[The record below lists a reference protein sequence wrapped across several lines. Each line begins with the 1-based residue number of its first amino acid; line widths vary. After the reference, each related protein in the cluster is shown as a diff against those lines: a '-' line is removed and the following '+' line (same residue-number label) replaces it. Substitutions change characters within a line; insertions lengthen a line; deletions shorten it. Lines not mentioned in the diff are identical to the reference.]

1 MAKVK
6 QTPLIWNQ
14 EAETMPRADLERLQ
28 LQRLQQTVE
37 LVYNHVPFYKRSM
50 DGRGVNPADIQSLHD
65 VVKLPFT
72 SKIDLRDNYPFGLL
86 AVPRDQIV
94 RLHASSGTTGKPTV
108 GPYTAKDLEIWAETM
123 ARVYTAAGVTH
134 QDTIHNAY
142 GYGLFT
148 GGLGFH
154 LGGERIKAAVVPVSG
169 GLSKR
174 QVMLMEDLSATV
186 LTCTPSYAL
195 VLAETAAEMNVDI
208 PQRMRV
214 RVGIFGAEPWTDEMR
229 EEIEARLNL
238 EAFDI
243 YGLTE
248 MGGPG
253 VSIECPYH
261 DGLHIAEDHFLA
273 ELVDPDTGEPV
284 DNGQIGE
291 LVLTSLTRE
300 GMPLLRFRTRDRVV
314 LNRTKCK
321 CGRTMARM
329 SKVKGRTD
337 DMLII
342 RGVNVFP
349 SAIESVLLT
358 VEGVEPHYLLI
369 VDRPKDKLDSLEVW
383 IEAAPDLWKRGEYWV
398 RQTEQRVHNDLN
410 ETLGLTANVKVTEP
424 HSIQRS
430 EGKAKRIIDRRDLT
444 AK

>member
-1 MAKVK
+1 MAKAK
-6 QTPLIWNQ
+6 QKPLIWNQ
-14 EAETMPRADLERLQ
+14 EAETMPRGELEKLQ

-37 LVYNHVPFYKRSM
+37 LVYNNVPFYKRCL
-50 DGRGVNPADIQSLHD
+50 DGLNVKPSDVKSLQD
-65 VVKLPFT
+65 LRKLPFT
-72 SKIDLRDNYPFGLL
+72 AKQDLRDNYPFGLL
-86 AVPRDQIV
+86 TVPMEKIV

-108 GPYTAKDLEIWAETM
+108 GPYTVHDLEVWADTM
-123 ARVYTAAGVTH
+123 ARVYTAAGATSRDVV
-134 QDTIHNAY
+134 HNSY

-154 LGGERIKAAVVPVSG
+154 LGAEKIGAAVVPVSG

-174 QVMLMEDLSATV
+174 QIMLMEDFGATV

-195 VLAETAAEMNVDI
+195 VLAETAADMEVDI
-208 PQRMRV
+208 QQRMRV

-229 EEIEARLNL
+229 QEIEAKLNL

-248 MGGPG
+248 MVGPG
-253 VSIECPYH
+253 VAVECPYH
-261 DGLHIAEDHFLA
+261 EGLHIAEDHFFP
-273 ELVDPDTGEPV
+273 EVIDPDTTEPV
-284 DNGQIGE
+284 PDGKVGE
-291 LVLTSLTRE
+291 LVFTSLTKE
-300 GMPLLRFRTRDRVV
+300 GMPLLRYRTRDRVT
-314 LNRTKCK
+314 LTREKCA

-349 SAIESVLLT
+349 SSIESVLLAID
-358 VEGVEPHYLLI
+358 GLEPHYMI
-369 VDRPKDKLDSLEVW
+369 IIDRPKDRLDELEVW
-383 IEAAPDLWKRGEYWV
+383 VESSPDLWKRGEYWV
-398 RQTEQRVHNDLN
+398 KQTEQRVFSDLL
-410 ETLGLTANVKVTEP
+410 ETLGIQAKVKVVEP
-424 HSIQRS
+424 HNIQRS

-444 AK
+444 V

>member
-6 QTPLIWNQ
+6 QTPLIWNK
-14 EAETMPRADLERLQ
+14 EAETMPRGDLDKLQ

-37 LVYNHVPFYKRSM
+37 LVYNKVPFYKKSM
-50 DGRGVNPADIQSLHD
+50 DEKGVKPADIKSLQD

-72 SKIDLRDNYPFGLL
+72 SKQDLRDNYPFGLL
-86 AVPRDQIV
+86 TTPLDKIV
-94 RLHASSGTTGKPTV
+94 RIHASSGTTGKPTV
-108 GPYTAKDLEIWAETM
+108 GPYTAKDLDIWAETM
-123 ARVYTAAGVTH
+123 ARVYTAAGATWKDVV
-134 QDTIHNAY
+134 HNAY

-154 LGGERIKAAVVPVSG
+154 IGAERIGAAVVPVSG

-174 QVMLMEDLSATV
+174 QIMLMEDFGATV
-186 LTCTPSYAL
+186 LSCTPSYAL
-195 VLAETAAEMNVDI
+195 VLAETAQEMNIDI
-208 PQRMRV
+208 QQRMRV

-229 EEIEARLNL
+229 EEIEAKMNL

-253 VSIECPYH
+253 VSVECPYH
-261 DGLHIAEDHFLA
+261 DGLHIAEDHYIA

-284 DNGQIGE
+284 EGKIGE
-291 LVLTSLTRE
+291 LVFTSLTRE
-300 GMPLLRFRTRDRVV
+300 GMPLLRYRTRDRIL
-314 LNRTKCK
+314 LNREKCA

-349 SAIESVLLT
+349 SSIESILLT
-358 VEGVEPHYLLI
+358 VDGVEPHYLI
-369 VDRPKDKLDSLEVW
+369 IIDRPKDKLDSLEVW
-383 IEAAPDLWKRGEYWV
+383 VEASQDLWKRGEYWV
-398 RQTEQRVHNDLN
+398 KQTEQRIYNDLN
-410 ETLGLTANVKVTEP
+410 ETLGLTAKVKVTEP

-430 EGKAKRIIDRRDLT
+430 EGKAKRIIDRRDLGV
-444 AK
+444 